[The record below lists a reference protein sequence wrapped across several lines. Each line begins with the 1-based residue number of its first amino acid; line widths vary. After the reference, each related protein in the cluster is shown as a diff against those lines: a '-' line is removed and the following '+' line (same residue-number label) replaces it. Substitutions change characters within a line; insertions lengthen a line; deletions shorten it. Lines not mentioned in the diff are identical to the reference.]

1 MKYVFLLLLFVGM
14 CITYQRTA
22 AQTEDCLPTRFM
34 GGQEARVIGSLD
46 AGGLPYRTS
55 PSLNTPV
62 IGLIPLDTLLTTVGM
77 QLCLEGRNWYFVEY
91 GTDEAAGQSPVWVVD
106 GADDTYWLE
115 PVPTCTG
122 ETARTTL
129 FPEFFGYSQGLIVD
143 GYDPET
149 DILRFSAE
157 YHDDAAHTLERHYLN
172 FQVRNGVV
180 TRSDYW
186 YRDLITPELTDR
198 LGITAQVFGEVEDF
212 TRLYVSPDQ
221 TKLLYSTQNPTIP
234 DCAHGCT
241 TSKLWVA
248 DIDGSNPI
256 PLGDYYGWITRVI
269 WEDTYVQLSLT
280 PIEVFEADFTLTF
293 FFDGR
298 ESIGSTEL
306 ILGGGSLLFDH
317 VFHLPTESPNG
328 EWLAVTASSEVLYGD
343 PIPRTGVILNRTDD
357 RYIQLPNNGGA
368 AAAILWLDEDTI
380 LYPVMGLGRNIV
392 EDGLPRYFYEQDA
405 LWEIHLDFETLSF
418 HVGDRLT
425 HWVDPTALP
434 MLLWEQTTHIL
445 IAQDRAIL
453 YSDRS
458 LAVYCFSRG

>member
-1 MKYVFLLLLFVGM
+1 MKHVLLLFLFIGI
-14 CITYQRTA
+14 CNPYQRTT
-22 AQTEDCLPTRFM
+22 AQTDACLPTRFM
-34 GGQEARVIGSLD
+34 GGQEARVVGSLD
-46 AGGLPYRTS
+46 MGGLPYRS
-55 PSLNTPV
+55 DMLLSAPV
-62 IGLIPLDTLLTTVGM
+62 LGTIPLDTVVMSHGM
-77 QLCLEGRNWYFVEY
+77 QSCIEGRNWYQITYPPTEEPW
-91 GTDEAAGQSPVWVVD
+91 GNRVWVTD
-106 GADDTYWLE
+106 GIDQTYWLE
-115 PVPTCTG
+115 PVRTCG
-122 ETARTTL
+122 SMGRTEV
-129 FPEFFGYSQGLIVD
+129 FPSSPSYSQGLIVD

-157 YHDDAAHTLERHYLN
+157 YFDDAAHTLERHYLN
-172 FQVRNGVV
+172 FQVREGVV

-186 YRDLITPELTDR
+186 YRDLITPELTDQ
-198 LGITAQVFGEVEDF
+198 LGITEHVFGETEDF

-306 ILGGGSLLFDH
+306 ILGEGSLLFDH
-317 VFHLPTESPNG
+317 VFHLPTESPNR
-328 EWLAVTASSEVLYGD
+328 EWLAVTASSEVLNGD
-343 PIPRTGVILNRTDD
+343 PILRTGVILNRTDD